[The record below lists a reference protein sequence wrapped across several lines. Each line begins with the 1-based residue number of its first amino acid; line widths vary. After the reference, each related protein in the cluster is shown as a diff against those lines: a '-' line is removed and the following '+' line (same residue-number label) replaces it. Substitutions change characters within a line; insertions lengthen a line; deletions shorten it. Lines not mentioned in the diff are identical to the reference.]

1 MGRIAMELD
10 RIDFKLLNA
19 LQADARRP
27 IAEIAAEIGLTTSPA
42 YRRQRLL
49 EEAGIIDKYV
59 TLLDHDKLGLR
70 VSVFVSVEVNALAD
84 EDFEAAVEK
93 LPEVMECYLMTGET
107 DYLIRVVAA
116 DIDHYQKFLTTHL
129 MKIPA
134 VRAVRTSLVLRRVI
148 HKTAL
153 PVELAVRS

>member
-1 MGRIAMELD
+1 
-10 RIDFKLLNA
+10 
-19 LQADARRP
+19 
-27 IAEIAAEIGLTTSPA
+27 
-42 YRRQRLL
+42 LL

-59 TLLDHDKLGLR
+59 ALLDHDKLGLR

-84 EDFEAAVEK
+84 EDFEADVTK

-116 DIDHYQKFLTTHL
+116 DIDHYQSFLSKRL

-134 VRAVRTSLVLRRVI
+134 VRAVRTSLVLRQVI